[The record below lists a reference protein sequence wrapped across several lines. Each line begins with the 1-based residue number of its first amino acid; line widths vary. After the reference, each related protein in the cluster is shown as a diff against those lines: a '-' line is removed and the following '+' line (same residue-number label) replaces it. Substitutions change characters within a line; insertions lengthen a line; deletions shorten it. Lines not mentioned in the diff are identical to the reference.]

1 MKFDVVYA
9 NGVQH
14 EVELQGHT
22 VTIGR
27 DPACDLVLNDAKCS
41 RRHAVIEMGPSGL
54 AVRDNGSANGVF
66 VNGKKIERS
75 PLAPGDI
82 VRLGE
87 TALKILEESRG
98 TVVMDADDDPVEYQ
112 ETEDL
117 TRPQDLALPDLPTPT
132 APQAPIASTP
142 KFAPPPLPPLTPAI
156 PKPPR
161 KPASLPPRARPMTGI
176 PKPRGGALER
186 PLTVTVLA
194 VLWLLAGACYG
205 ALGLGLAI
213 FGPSGPKGIA
223 AGATGVF
230 MAALGGG
237 LGFGLWS
244 RASWARLLQLAAA
257 GIGVFSCVFTLPSLA
272 IIAYLLRPEIRFHF
286 AGPQHLSPEDAEK
299 ARTAT
304 PESAFTAGI
313 VASMLLGVLI
323 SLVLG
328 YFGLQYVRQ
337 APIPAGKGDSMSVP
351 TPAPTP

>member
-75 PLAPGDI
+75 PLTPGDI

-87 TALKILEESRG
+87 TALKVLEESRG
-98 TVVMDADDDPVEYQ
+98 TVVMDAELGVGEYQ

-117 TRPQDLALPDLPTPT
+117 ERQDLGLDLPVPT
-132 APQAPIASTP
+132 APHGPIPSAARL
-142 KFAPPPLPPLTPAI
+142 APPPLPPAAARTSH
-156 PKPPR
+156 
-161 KPASLPPRARPMTGI
+161 KPASLAPRARSMPGAPTGAVI
-176 PKPRGGALER
+176 LRGALER
-186 PLTVTVLA
+186 PITVTVLA
-194 VLWLLAGACYG
+194 VLWLLGGACYG

-213 FGPSGPKGIA
+213 FGPGGPTGIA
-223 AGATGVF
+223 AGAIGVF
-230 MAALGGG
+230 MAAFGGVM
-237 LGFGLWS
+237 GFGLWS
-244 RASWARLLQLAAA
+244 RAPWARLLQLVAAA
-257 GIGVFSCVFTLPSLA
+257 LGVFSCVFTLPSLA
-272 IIAYLLRPEIRFHF
+272 IIAYMLRPEVRLHF
-286 AGPQHLSPEDAEK
+286 AGPQHLSPEDMEQ
-299 ARTAT
+299 ARIAT

-313 VASMLLGVLI
+313 VATMLLGVLM
-323 SLVLG
+323 SAVLG

-337 APIPAGKGDSMSVP
+337 APIPAGKGDSMSIP